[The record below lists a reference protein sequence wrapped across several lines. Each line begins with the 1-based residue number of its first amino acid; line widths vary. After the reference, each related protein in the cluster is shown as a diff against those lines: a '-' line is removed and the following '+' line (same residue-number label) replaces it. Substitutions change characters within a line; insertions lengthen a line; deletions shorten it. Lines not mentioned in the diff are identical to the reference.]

1 MSAGSAQETLPPP
14 TAEADEVRRAADEI
28 LSRPEFQEPT
38 RSLYQRFLDWLGD
51 LLGEFL
57 GALIGSGTGSFL
69 AWGFLLA
76 VVALLVY
83 LVVRAVRRDAKA
95 PGGATGDVDAL
106 LLDPRRPA
114 EAWMVDAERFEQ
126 EGRWRDA
133 LRCRYRALVATLART
148 GVVEEVPGRTT
159 GEYRSLVGHA
169 RPGVA
174 EPFGGATDLFER
186 AWYGN
191 ADTGPEETSAFRDL
205 ADRVTA
211 APSR

>member
-1 MSAGSAQETLPPP
+1 MSAASAREPLPPP

-38 RSLYQRFLDWLGD
+38 RSLYQQFLDWLGD
-51 LLGEFL
+51 LLNEVL

-76 VVALLVY
+76 VVASAAF
-83 LVVRAVRRDAKA
+83 LVVRAVRGNARA
-95 PGGATGDVDAL
+95 PGGVPGDGDTV

-114 EAWMVDAERFEQ
+114 EAWTADAEHFET

-148 GVVEEVPGRTT
+148 GVIEEVPGRTT
-159 GEYRSLVGHA
+159 GEYQSLVRHA
-169 RPGVA
+169 RPTVA
-174 EPFGGATDLFER
+174 EPFAGATELFER

-191 ADTGPEETSAFRDL
+191 AETGPEETSAFRDL
-205 ADRVTA
+205 ADRVTT
-211 APSR
+211 APPR